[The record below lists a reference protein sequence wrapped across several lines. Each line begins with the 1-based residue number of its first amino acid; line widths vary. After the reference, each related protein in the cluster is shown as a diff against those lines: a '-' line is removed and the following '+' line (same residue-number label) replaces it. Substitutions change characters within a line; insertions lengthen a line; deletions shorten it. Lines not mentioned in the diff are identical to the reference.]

1 MKKKYILYI
10 ANIILLITV
19 LVITHFSY
27 AFFTH
32 RDEQRGRLNIVVG
45 NLNYKIES
53 VDLDSNNSLTLEA
66 NTQKI
71 IEMKVTSLNDID
83 SKYELY
89 YESDINIDVKYV
101 DEYDIPS
108 GIIGKGQSKDVVVV
122 LNNNNDIN
130 TTVTF
135 NINGGL
141 ISNELVL
148 KENSIS
154 ESTGII
160 TLTFDPNGGI
170 LDTNQIKVAV
180 GSKVGTL
187 PTPTKEGNRFLGWKI
202 ENLYNNS
209 KYKPTYNSYGY
220 PYLQSDPGEGITI
233 NEATSSSVKF
243 TINTMDWVYY
253 SVLTSD
259 PIQLKPNT
267 VYTVAFNRTDTPL
280 GEDGNRTYIYSLDQN
295 NGYGHIEYISGKCIL
310 DNEGHAINQV
320 GRVVAT
326 FKTSDTG
333 KVAFMWDRG
342 KLVDAGAVINI
353 QNIQIEEGENAT
365 DYVFSYLNSDSIL
378 TNFADLTLRAEWE
391 EIK

>member
-1 MKKKYILYI
+1 MKKRYILYI
-10 ANIILLITV
+10 ANIILLITI

-180 GSKVGTL
+180 GSKVETL
-187 PTPTKEGNRFLGWKI
+187 PTPTREGYKFLGWKSK
-202 ENLYNNS
+202 NLYNNDVYNGS
-209 KYKPTYNSYGY
+209 KYSYGKPTSVDDHI
-220 PYLQSDPGEGITI
+220 SI
-233 NEATSSSVKF
+233 NSSSSSSLDF
-243 TINTMDWVYY
+243 TISSSGFYGVYTP
-253 SVLTSD
+253 S
-259 PIQLKPNT
+259 IQLKPNT
-267 VYTVAFNRTDTPL
+267 VYTISYNRVDTSIS
-280 GEDGNRTYIYSLDQN
+280 ENYSSRNYIYSVED
-295 NGYGHIEYISGKCIL
+295 
-310 DNEGHAINQV
+310 
-320 GRVVAT
+320 GRLNFITYLGTDSQQFVNAT
-326 FKTSDTG
+326 GNVSITFRTSDTG
-333 KVAFMWDRG
+333 QIALMWACGSNEG
-342 KLVDAGAVINI
+342 KNRNIKIDNI
-353 QNIQIEEGENAT
+353 QLEEGDTST
-365 DYVFSYLNSDSIL
+365 DYVFSYLDSNTVI
-378 TNFADLTLRAEWE
+378 TNTSNITLYAEWE
-391 EIK
+391 EI